1 MSKLT
6 LQTRF
11 RYDKIKRA
19 SFVKN
24 YSRATVLKYL
34 DEALQEI
41 QELRLREVEV
51 MKKFTD
57 KIVEL
62 EKQNITQSMEYA
74 KLEVIAKDLALRYFL
89 K

>member
-6 LQTRF
+6 LQTKF

-19 SFVKN
+19 SFVRN
-24 YSRATVLKYL
+24 YGRVTVLKYL
-34 DEALQEI
+34 QDALDEI
-41 QELRLREVEV
+41 QELREREVEI

-62 EKQNITQSMEYA
+62 EKQNILQSTEYA
-74 KLEVIAKDLALRYFL
+74 KLEAIAKDLALHYFL